1 MNTLGTLENTLGILR
16 NTLVTL
22 KNTLGTLQM
31 LKIFL
36 ETDKQTDTETTF
48 ALLKNHNLEKSQ
60 KNWKFERAYRTDLYC

>member
-1 MNTLGTLENTLGILR
+1 
-16 NTLVTL
+16 
-22 KNTLGTLQM
+22 M